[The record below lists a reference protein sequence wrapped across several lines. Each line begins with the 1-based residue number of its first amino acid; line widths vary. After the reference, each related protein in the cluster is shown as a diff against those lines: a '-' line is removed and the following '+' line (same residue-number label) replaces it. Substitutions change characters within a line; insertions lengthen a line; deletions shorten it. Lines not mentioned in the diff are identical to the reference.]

1 MSGPAVAGGTTMGRP
16 TTEPVAMSTTRK
28 LWAALAALLLVSFSV
43 LIWVGTEI
51 HRVMPPLP
59 GQVVTTSG
67 EVVFTREDIQTGR
80 QVWQSI
86 GGQQLGSIWGH
97 GGYVAPDWTADWL
110 HREAVALLD
119 VHARR
124 SYGRPHAELGAG
136 ERAEVEARV
145 KTEMR
150 ANGHDAERDVVTI
163 SPARAEAIAAVAS

>member
-1 MSGPAVAGGTTMGRP
+1 MDN
-16 TTEPVAMSTTRK
+16 TRK
-28 LWAALAALLLVSFSV
+28 LWIGLATLLGISFAILLLV
-43 LIWVGTEI
+43 GGQI
-51 HRVMPPLP
+51 HRKAPPMPERVAAAD
-59 GQVVTTSG
+59 GTT
-67 EVVFTREDIQTGR
+67 VFERADIERGR
-80 QVWQSI
+80 SVWQSI